1 MKKLLSFLIV
11 ALFAINSTANEG
23 MWMLHTLK
31 KLNEAEMQ
39 SLGFK
44 LTAEDIYNINQSSI
58 KDAIVRLNGGMCTS
72 EIISDQALVLT
83 NHHCAYD
90 AIQSLSSEKDNYLKN
105 GFWAMSKEAELPIAD
120 MYVSFLQRIED
131 VTDRVTASLN
141 DSMSEEDRSAALGAA
156 FKEIEAEAAE
166 GGKYEATVKTFF
178 EGNEFYL
185 MVYQNYNDVR
195 LVGAPDES
203 IGKFGGDTDNWMW
216 PRHTGDFSLLRIYM
230 APDGSPAAY
239 SPNNVPY
246 KPKHHLPVATDGV
259 KEGDFTMIMGYP
271 GSTDRYLSSYGVQ
284 QALDIWQ
291 PARVELRGEKLRLM
305 KEEMDKSEKVD
316 LQYSSKY
323 AGISNYWK
331 YFIGQQA
338 GLKNL
343 KVYDKKKTIEND
355 FTAWV
360 NKDASRK
367 KKYGEAISLLE
378 EGYKELAQYKL
389 PETYFSEAAVGS
401 EAMLFAFRAGRMLG
415 GAIEEPSGEKWEA
428 AKAGL
433 MAFAEGHWKDYDLTT
448 DKKVTARMMEM
459 YANNISS
466 EFHPTG
472 FAKAKGDW
480 MKWTEKNF
488 AKSVFTSEAKL
499 NAFLKAPSKKVLDKD
514 PLASMFNEFL
524 TIYRGKIGAGAAS
537 AEAKISKGYRLL
549 VAGLR
554 EMNPEKMYYPNAN
567 STMRLT
573 YGQVK
578 EYIPADGKLFQN
590 TTTTDG
596 IIQKEDPND
605 AEFIVPEGL
614 IDLIKKKDFG
624 RWADENGEMIVCFI
638 SNNDITGGNSGSPVI
653 NGYGEIIGLAFDGNW
668 EAMSGDI
675 AFEPELQRTISVDIR
690 YVMFVIDKY
699 AGAKN
704 IIDELTFS
712 SRKSE
717 EAKAMKEKSEMIMP
731 QVENAMA
738 K

>member
-1 MKKLLSFLIV
+1 MKKFFSLLVV

-23 MWMLHTLK
+23 MWMLQTLK
-31 KLNEAEMQ
+31 KLNEAQMQ
-39 SLGFK
+39 KLGFK
-44 LTAEDIYNINQSSI
+44 LTAEDIYSINQSSI

-83 NHHCAYD
+83 NHHCAYG
-90 AIQSLSSEKDNYLKN
+90 AIQTLSSEENNYLRD
-105 GFWAMSKEAELPIAD
+105 GFWAMAQSEELPIPD

-131 VTDRVTASLN
+131 VTERVLENVN
-141 DSMSEEDRSAALGAA
+141 DDMSEEDRSAAMAAA
-156 FKEIEAEAAE
+156 FKEIEAEASE
-166 GGKYEATVKTFF
+166 GGKYETQVKTFF

-185 MVYQNYNDVR
+185 MVYENYEDVR

-216 PRHTGDFSLLRIYM
+216 PRHTGDFSLLRIYT
-230 APDGSPAAY
+230 APDGSPAPY
-239 SPNNVPY
+239 SADNVPM

-259 KEGDFTMIMGYP
+259 KEGDFTMIMGFP

-284 QALDIWQ
+284 QALDIEQ

-305 KEEMDKSEKVD
+305 KEEMDKSDKVD
-316 LQYSSKY
+316 LQYASKY
-323 AGISNYWK
+323 ASISNYWK

-338 GLKNL
+338 GLKKL
-343 KVYDKKKTIEND
+343 KVYDKKKAIEND
-355 FTAWV
+355 FSNWV
-360 NKDASRK
+360 NADASRQ
-367 KKYGEAISLLE
+367 KKYGETLTLLE
-378 EGYKELAQYKL
+378 EGYKELSQFKL
-389 PETYFSEAAVGS
+389 PETYFTEAAVGS
-401 EAMLFAFRAGRMLG
+401 EAMLFAFRANRMMG
-415 GAIEEPSGEKWEA
+415 AAIEEPSGEKWEA
-428 AKAGL
+428 TKAGV
-433 MAFAEGHWKDYDLTT
+433 MAFAADHWKDYDIKT

-459 YANNISS
+459 YNNDISS
-466 EFHPTG
+466 EFHPEA

-480 MKWTEKNF
+480 KKWVDKNY
-488 AKSVFTSEAKL
+488 AKSIFTSEAKF
-499 NAFLKAPSKKVLDKD
+499 NAFMKAPSKKVLDKD
-514 PLASMFNEFL
+514 PLASMFTEFL
-524 TIYRGKIGAGAAS
+524 GIYRGKIGGGAGAAYS
-537 AEAKISKGYRLL
+537 KIDKGYRLL

-590 TTTTDG
+590 VTTTDG
-596 IIQKEDPND
+596 IVQKEDPND
-605 AEFIVPEGL
+605 PEFIVPSKL
-614 IDLIKKKDFG
+614 IDLIEKKDFG

-704 IIDELTFS
+704 LIEEMTFA
-712 SRKSE
+712 SRKDTKQ
-717 EAKAMKEKSEMIMP
+717 AKMIEKKPEMMP
-731 QVENAMA
+731 ELQN
-738 K
+738 